1 MTRMIHKRNN
11 SLFLLIASI
20 CTHIY
25 VYMHI
30 ESNTHIMHYH
40 AHIYHIHTYMHT
52 LHLQYTDICLYL
64 YVYIICI
71 KRKNDGIKISTV
83 FSKNL
88 KPVTHIITL
97 YKDE

>member
-1 MTRMIHKRNN
+1 MTRLICKRNN
-11 SLFLLIASI
+11 SVFLLIASI

-30 ESNTHIMHYH
+30 ESNTLIMHYH
-40 AHIYHIHTYMHT
+40 AHIYPIYTYVHM
-52 LHLQYTDICLYL
+52 LHLQYTDKCLYL

-83 FSKNL
+83 FLKKLKTCYTYYNL
-88 KPVTHIITL
+88 I
-97 YKDE
+97 